1 MPWQSLW
8 VRTLCLVRPEELCRT
23 KVCATSVTTV
33 SDFLALLFPGKTVN
47 TYVVY
52 FPSVM
57 FNCSSVAFTVPL
69 ILPFENK
76 SDVFAGAVRFAVSG
90 SREVILAR
98 TRELHDNAAC
108 ATLNMAKARLLTLDE
123 DALQKVPSICTC
135 VIGKA
140 KEDCEAS
147 SKKPKICAWDLFM
160 ANLVTCSN

>member
-1 MPWQSLW
+1 
-8 VRTLCLVRPEELCRT
+8 
-23 KVCATSVTTV
+23 
-33 SDFLALLFPGKTVN
+33 
-47 TYVVY
+47 
-52 FPSVM
+52 M

-108 ATLNMAKARLLTLDE
+108 ATLKMAKARLLTLDE

-140 KEDCEAS
+140 GGDCEAS
-147 SKKPKICAWDLFM
+147 SKKPKICAWDLFT
-160 ANLVTCSN
+160 ANLATCSN